1 MQVLR
6 VCMADCC
13 IYKSLEPIALLKSS
27 IMQPYSNLFKVLA
40 SYAIEEYAIKLKH
53 GAASYALHTVHRV
66 AIPLSKKV
74 EKLL

>member
-1 MQVLR
+1 
-6 VCMADCC
+6 
-13 IYKSLEPIALLKSS
+13 
-27 IMQPYSNLFKVLA
+27 MQPYTLICLMYWVA

-74 EKLL
+74 ETLL